1 MMKLLAHLPDHI
13 VGVSA
18 SGQIDAKDYETVLIP
33 AILYTRGRAHNINTT
48 LATVLNVKRHL

>member
-1 MMKLLAHLPDHI
+1 MKLLAHLPDHI

>member
-33 AILYTRGRAHNINTT
+33 GIM
-48 LATVLNVKRHL
+48 